1 MPVDDED
8 EIGRRLEEL
17 PSIEP
22 PSELRA
28 SIMSV
33 VGATPAGSAPMP
45 ARRPRRLTFA
55 FGWAAAAGIILIF
68 LFIAQP
74 QISGP
79 TVATMAPPPFSQSY
93 AGPEL
98 DVTIRRSGDL
108 LLIEPV
114 MKSDGPLTI
123 TVRWDPES
131 VALAGV
137 SGAPD
142 ASSQTNQTTFLLQ
155 GDRRRAAVSL
165 GVHPAARSTEL
176 RVLVDGEEILRTDVN
191 L

>member
-1 MPVDDED
+1 MHVDDED
-8 EIGRRLEEL
+8 EIGRRIKEL

-22 PSELRA
+22 PSDLRS
-28 SIMSV
+28 SIMSAV
-33 VGATPAGSAPMP
+33 AATPSGAAPLA
-45 ARRPRRLTFA
+45 ARRPRRFTFA
-55 FGWAAAAGIILIF
+55 LGWAVAAGIVLIF
-68 LFIAQP
+68 LLIAQP

-79 TVATMAPPPFSQSY
+79 TVATMAPPFSQTFP
-93 AGPEL
+93 GEEL
-98 DVTIRRSGDL
+98 DVMIRRSGDL

-123 TVRWDPES
+123 TVRWNVEA
-131 VALAGV
+131 VALAGI

-142 ASSQTNQTTFLLQ
+142 ASSQSNQTTFLLQ

-165 GVHPAARSTEL
+165 GVHPAARSAEL
-176 RVLVDGEEILRTDVN
+176 EVLVDGEEIVRTDVN